1 MPYKSI
7 YGGSSDSDSSGYKS
21 IYGGSKPK
29 SPSGPSVKSLDDIK
43 SFAATKGL
51 EVKEKQPSFFTKA
64 IDFMSR
70 PVFASAGAAKAL
82 VKNFDSNVTNN
93 ENPLWEAWK
102 GLKGEEKETYSDVL
116 KEAGVK
122 NKIATGL
129 VGFALDVAL
138 DPTTYIGGSLVKG
151 ALKTGAKTA
160 KVGLNLTR
168 RFNPD
173 LARGIEVAGT
183 TLKDALGN
191 AFVHGY
197 GTSEG
202 LASGISKY
210 YNKLGIK
217 TDETISKFDEVF
229 KNLPKEQHT
238 EFAQTLS
245 EHRKQLI
252 GINKKIKEE
261 SLGEFNKYFG
271 GTSPLKDVK
280 QAEVRFGGAKN
291 FEQKFESSASKVT
304 GRLQKTLDNFTKKT
318 ERFKK
323 QREIKL
329 ADKKDL
335 LEVKI
340 GENITS
346 KTASLNTRLEKVLK
360 DELNLFTG
368 DLLDIEKSLKSNIVK
383 DGLLKGSM
391 KDLADP
397 TAKEFDDIVQS
408 ALGPIRDDIE
418 ESIAKLQQEVL
429 DSSGKE
435 FLSKGMGF
443 TNSKE
448 AIAKM
453 LQDKI
458 VTTQN
463 DYNKLVFEMEDKI
476 SKQINELRNKVAE
489 KLNAKQSEITSKI
502 INLQNETSVKQSI
515 ASKFFNSRK
524 LAKNKLNELMPTFKT
539 PEQAKFFNEHY
550 VRTADEMAD
559 SINLPPSQRFKAYFP
574 SIDVERLK
582 SPATGRAASITDES
596 YKKLYKGL
604 VEKELDKPVEAL
616 TRTQLKIFR
625 DNLSRETLND
635 AVTNFGKAT
644 TEFKSEAEA
653 AKAGYRLIKEKQFG
667 KGVGYLKEGDFNYIN
682 NYLYPELKSIDMLA
696 KASGYDAFS
705 KMFKGAV
712 TSWFPA
718 FHVRNAISG
727 VIQNYEVFGARAFDP
742 SNIASGLAVLKGADR
757 DLKLGGKI
765 YKASELNKVLKENFG
780 GSSRYV
786 SDLGDYIQELTDGSY
801 KVLNKMD
808 PKRLGN
814 FIESN
819 QKANAL
825 VIGLKQG
832 KSIDEAVKLAEQAG
846 FNYQNITKFESKVM
860 RRLIPFYSF
869 MRKNAELQGRTLI
882 KNPERI
888 LNQAKAAT
896 AIGNMFGQKVTE
908 EDLQGVPPWALQGL
922 GFKIKDNKYVS
933 QFGLPIEEFL
943 NRVNNPIMS
952 TLSSLNPLIKYPLEA
967 KLGYDF
973 FRDAKLIDVNTVA
986 KGTGEVLW
994 QAQESGKL
1002 PKELAEAINIKKFK
1016 DPNTDEIKYS
1026 MSPTALHLLRNLPTS
1041 RLENTLNKV
1050 FDKDTDQV
1058 QKLVAF
1064 FSGGKIYDIDTEKQ
1078 KYFNE
1083 RDLRRDLE
1091 DWLLSIGEGK
1101 KFEQFYLPKREE
1113 VKE

>member
-202 LASGISKY
+202 LAGGISKY

-217 TDETISKFDEVF
+217 TDETINKFSDVF

-238 EFAQTLS
+238 EFAQTLL
-245 EHRKQLI
+245 EHRKSLASAARDT
-252 GINKKIKEE
+252 GEKI
-261 SLGEFNKYFG
+261 
-271 GTSPLKDVK
+271 LK
-280 QAEVRFGGAKN
+280 
-291 FEQKFESSASKVT
+291 
-304 GRLQKTLDNFTKKT
+304 
-318 ERFKK
+318 
-323 QREIKL
+323 
-329 ADKKDL
+329 
-335 LEVKI
+335 
-340 GENITS
+340 
-346 KTASLNTRLEKVLK
+346 
-360 DELNLFTG
+360 
-368 DLLDIEKSLKSNIVK
+368 
-383 DGLLKGSM
+383 
-391 KDLADP
+391 
-397 TAKEFDDIVQS
+397 
-408 ALGPIRDDIE
+408 RDT
-418 ESIAKLQQEVL
+418 VP
-429 DSSGKE
+429 
-435 FLSKGMGF
+435 
-443 TNSKE
+443 
-448 AIAKM
+448 
-453 LQDKI
+453 
-458 VTTQN
+458 V
-463 DYNKLVFEMEDKI
+463 
-476 SKQINELRNKVAE
+476 
-489 KLNAKQSEITSKI
+489 
-502 INLQNETSVKQSI
+502 
-515 ASKFFNSRK
+515 
-524 LAKNKLNELMPTFKT
+524 FKT
-539 PEQAKFFNEHY
+539 PEQTKFFNENY
-550 VRTADEMAD
+550 KQIVDELAD
-559 SINLPPSQRFKAYFP
+559 SAGLPASKKFKAYFP

-973 FRDAKLIDVNTVA
+973 FRDAKLVDVNTVA

-1016 DPNTDEIKYS
+1016 DPNTDQIKYS

-1041 RLENTLNKV
+1041 RLENTLNKL